1 MNANTAVMTFR
12 QFLRV
17 VNIRV
22 QVVTLSPI
30 CLGILLATASGNR
43 LVGIPSILFALSAAL
58 IGMGTTALN
67 SYADFMRG
75 IDNKD
80 FSLEAE
86 KALVHEGVP
95 PGAVLVVAVA
105 LFASGSAL
113 GLGLCLLIDWW
124 IALVGILGLS
134 VAIFYSAGPF
144 PISRTPLGEVFVG
157 ASQGSLLFCVAYL
170 VQGATLDRTVVLL
183 SLPSAVFV
191 ALILSVNNSCDRI
204 GDRAGGRRTLSI
216 LLGPVGSRVL
226 VPCMGYSG
234 YALALMAVGKL
245 GNGRSTA
252 LLCLAL
258 GALVCAPLFLKM
270 DKRGYSHATKPANMQ
285 AVLSVF
291 LVFTLA
297 MGAAIVVSF
306 A

>member
-1 MNANTAVMTFR
+1 MTFR

-22 QVVTLSPI
+22 QIVTLSPI
-30 CLGILLATASGNR
+30 CLGLLYAIASGTR
-43 LVGIPSILFALSAAL
+43 LAALPSILFALSAAL

-75 IDNKD
+75 LDNKD
-80 FSLEAE
+80 VSLEVE
-86 KALVHEGVP
+86 KALVHEGVA
-95 PGAVLVVAVA
+95 PGAVLAVAVA

-113 GLGLCLLIDWW
+113 GLGLCLLVDWW
-124 IALVGILGLS
+124 IALVGVLGLS

-144 PISRTPLGEVFVG
+144 PISRTPFGEIFVG

-170 VQGATLDRTVVLL
+170 VQGPALDRTVALM

-191 ALILSVNNSCDRI
+191 ALILSVNNCCDRI

-216 LLGPVGSRVL
+216 LLGPIGSRVL
-226 VPCMGYSG
+226 VPCMGCSG
-234 YALALMAVGKL
+234 YALSLVAVGKL
-245 GNGRSTA
+245 GGGRPLS
-252 LLCLAL
+252 LLFLAL
-258 GALVCAPLFLKM
+258 GALASTPLFLRM
-270 DKRGYSHATKPANMQ
+270 DRRGYSHATKPATMQ
-285 AVLSVF
+285 DVLSAF

-297 MGAAIVVSF
+297 MAAAIV
-306 A
+306 AA